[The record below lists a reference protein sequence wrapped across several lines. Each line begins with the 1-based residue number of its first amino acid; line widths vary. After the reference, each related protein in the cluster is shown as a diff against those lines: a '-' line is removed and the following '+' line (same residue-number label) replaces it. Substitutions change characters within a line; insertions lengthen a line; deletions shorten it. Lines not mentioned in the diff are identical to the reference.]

1 MFTPKYQLPF
11 SGVSDKLFLF
21 KKTVF
26 GPGGL
31 SGLVVESLGSP
42 LFLSVLAVLPPNQP
56 VVDPVVASSGHFTPD
71 VKQLAPSGEFEEFGR
86 CFVVESY
93 AQFFS

>member
-1 MFTPKYQLPF
+1 M
-11 SGVSDKLFLF
+11 
-21 KKTVF
+21 
-26 GPGGL
+26 
-31 SGLVVESLGSP
+31 VESLGSP
-42 LFLSVLAVLPPNQP
+42 VFLSVPAIRPSDQP
-56 VVDPVVASSGHFTPD
+56 VVDLVVASSGHFTPD